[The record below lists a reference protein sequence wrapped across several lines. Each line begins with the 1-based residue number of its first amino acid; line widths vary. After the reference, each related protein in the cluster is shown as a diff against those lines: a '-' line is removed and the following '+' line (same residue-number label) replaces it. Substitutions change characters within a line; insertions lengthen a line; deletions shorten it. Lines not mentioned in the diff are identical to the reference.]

1 MAEINETTVLEPPR
15 VYLVHMVVFTLVVV
29 VLIGHP
35 VSQHQK
41 TPLWPMWASMA

>member
-29 VLIGHP
+29 VLSAILFP
-35 VSQHQK
+35 NIK
-41 TPLWPMWASMA
+41 TPLWPMWASTA